1 MPGYVLGN
9 FFIYSVINAFTP
21 GPGNI
26 LALNTV
32 TNYGYKK
39 GRPLYWGIFAGYYVV
54 QVICAVFVFGVST
67 FLPDLLGIM
76 KYIGAAY
83 ILWLAVHIALSKPTT
98 GTVEK
103 SASFLKG
110 FLLQFVN
117 VKIYLFGITALT
129 GYITEYSGSLWV
141 LLLFEIIIATIGTI
155 ATLTWIGMGVL
166 IQRAYQKYYRVIN
179 IILALTLSECVYS
192 MLKCKR

>member
-1 MPGYVLGN
+1 MPGYVLDN

-39 GRPLYWGIFAGYYVV
+39 GRPLYWGIVAGYYVV

-103 SASFLKG
+103 SVSFLKG

-129 GYITEYSGSLWV
+129 GYVTEYSASLWV

-179 IILALTLSECVYS
+179 IILLTLSECVYA
-192 MLKCKR
+192 LI

>member
-83 ILWLAVHIALSKPTT
+83 ILWLAVRIALSKPTT

-129 GYITEYSGSLWV
+129 GYVTEYSASLWV
-141 LLLFEIIIATIGTI
+141 LLLFGIIIATIGTI

-179 IILALTLSECVYS
+179 IILALTLSECVYG
-192 MLKCKR
+192 MLK

>member
-1 MPGYVLGN
+1 MQGYVLGN

-54 QVICAVFVFGVST
+54 QMICAVFVFGVST
-67 FLPDLLGIM
+67 FLPDMLGIM

-129 GYITEYSGSLWV
+129 GYVMEYSAALWV
-141 LLLFEIIIATIGTI
+141 LLLFEMIIATIGTI

-166 IQRAYQKYYRVIN
+166 IQRAYQKYYRLIN

-192 MLKCKR
+192 MLK

>member
-129 GYITEYSGSLWV
+129 GYVTEYSASLWV

-179 IILALTLSECVYS
+179 IVLALTLSECVYS
-192 MLKCKR
+192 MLK

>member
-1 MPGYVLGN
+1 MPGYVLDN

-32 TNYGYKK
+32 TNYRYKK
-39 GRPLYWGIFAGYYVV
+39 GRPLYWGIVAGYYVV

-103 SASFLKG
+103 SVSFLKG

-129 GYITEYSGSLWV
+129 GYVTEYSASLWV

-179 IILALTLSECVYS
+179 IILLTLSECVYA
-192 MLKCKR
+192 LI

>member
-21 GPGNI
+21 GLGNI

-83 ILWLAVHIALSKPTT
+83 ILWLAVHIALSKPITS
-98 GTVEK
+98 TVEK

-129 GYITEYSGSLWV
+129 GYVTEYSAALWI
-141 LLLFEIIIATIGTI
+141 LLLFEMIIATIGTI

-166 IQRAYQKYYRVIN
+166 IQRAYQKYYRLIN

-192 MLKCKR
+192 MLK

>member
-39 GRPLYWGIFAGYYVV
+39 GRPLYWRIFAGYYVV
-54 QVICAVFVFGVST
+54 QVICAIFVFGVST
-67 FLPDLLGIM
+67 FLPDVLGIM

-83 ILWLAVHIALSKPTT
+83 ILWLAVHIALSKPITS
-98 GTVEK
+98 TVEK

-192 MLKCKR
+192 MLK

>member
-32 TNYGYKK
+32 TNYRYKK
-39 GRPLYWGIFAGYYVV
+39 GRPLYWGIVAGYYVV

-129 GYITEYSGSLWV
+129 GYVTEYSASLWV

-179 IILALTLSECVYS
+179 IILLTLSECVYA
-192 MLKCKR
+192 LI

>member
-1 MPGYVLGN
+1 MPGYVVVN

-39 GRPLYWGIFAGYYVV
+39 GRPLFGGIFAGYYVV
-54 QVICAVFVFGVST
+54 QMICAIFVFGVST
-67 FLPDLLGIM
+67 FLPDVLGIM

-83 ILWLAVHIALSKPTT
+83 ILWLAVHIAMSRPDADSA
-98 GTVEK
+98 EK

-129 GYITEYSGSLWV
+129 GYITDFSASLWV
-141 LLLFEIIIATIGTI
+141 LLLFEFVIATIGTV

-166 IQRAYQKYYRVIN
+166 IQKVYQRHYRVIN
-179 IILALTLSECVYS
+179 VILALTLLECVYS
-192 MLKCKR
+192 MLK

>member
-9 FFIYSVINAFTP
+9 FIIYSVINAFTP

-129 GYITEYSGSLWV
+129 GYVTEYSAALWV

-155 ATLTWIGMGVL
+155 ATLTWVGMGVL

-192 MLKCKR
+192 MLK

>member
-54 QVICAVFVFGVST
+54 QVICAIFVFGVST
-67 FLPDLLGIM
+67 FLPDVLGIM

-129 GYITEYSGSLWV
+129 GYVTEYSASLWV

-192 MLKCKR
+192 MLK

>member
-26 LALNTV
+26 LALNTI

-67 FLPDLLGIM
+67 FLPELLGIM

-129 GYITEYSGSLWV
+129 GYVTEYSASLWV
-141 LLLFEIIIATIGTI
+141 LLLFELIIATIGTT

-192 MLKCKR
+192 MLK

>member
-32 TNYGYKK
+32 TNYRYKK
-39 GRPLYWGIFAGYYVV
+39 GRPLYWGIVAGYYVV

-103 SASFLKG
+103 SVSFLKG

-117 VKIYLFGITALT
+117 VKIYLLGITALT
-129 GYITEYSGSLWV
+129 GYVTEYSASLWV

-179 IILALTLSECVYS
+179 IILLTLSECVYA
-192 MLKCKR
+192 LI

>member
-39 GRPLYWGIFAGYYVV
+39 GRPLYRGIFAGYYVV

-83 ILWLAVHIALSKPTT
+83 ILWLAVRIALSKPTT

-129 GYITEYSGSLWV
+129 GYVTEYSAALWV
-141 LLLFEIIIATIGTI
+141 LLLFEMIIATIGTI

-192 MLKCKR
+192 MLK

>member
-67 FLPDLLGIM
+67 FLPNLLGIM

-83 ILWLAVHIALSKPTT
+83 ILWLAVRIALSKPTT

-129 GYITEYSGSLWV
+129 GYVTEYSAALWV

-192 MLKCKR
+192 MLK

>member
-1 MPGYVLGN
+1 MPVYVLGN

-54 QVICAVFVFGVST
+54 QVICAIFVFGVST
-67 FLPDLLGIM
+67 FLPDVLGIM
-76 KYIGAAY
+76 KYIGTAY

-129 GYITEYSGSLWV
+129 GYVTEYSASLWV

-192 MLKCKR
+192 MLK

>member
-21 GPGNI
+21 GPGNV

-54 QVICAVFVFGVST
+54 QVICAIFVFGVST
-67 FLPDLLGIM
+67 FLPDVPGIM

-98 GTVEK
+98 DTVEK

-129 GYITEYSGSLWV
+129 GYITEYSASLWV

-179 IILALTLSECVYS
+179 IILALVLSECVYS
-192 MLKCKR
+192 MLK

>member
-129 GYITEYSGSLWV
+129 GYVTEYSASLWV

-166 IQRAYQKYYRVIN
+166 LQRAYQKYYRVIN

-192 MLKCKR
+192 MLK

>member
-1 MPGYVLGN
+1 MPGYVIGN

-21 GPGNI
+21 RPGNI

-39 GRPLYWGIFAGYYVV
+39 GRPLFWGIFAGYYVV
-54 QVICAVFVFGVST
+54 QVICAIFVFGVST
-67 FLPDLLGIM
+67 FLPDVLGIM

-83 ILWLAVHIALSKPTT
+83 ILWLAVHIALSRP
-98 GTVEK
+98 GTDSVEK

-129 GYITEYSGSLWV
+129 GYITDFSGSLKV
-141 LLLFEIIIATIGTI
+141 LLLFEFIIATIGTT
-155 ATLTWIGMGVL
+155 ATLTWVGMGVL
-166 IQRAYQKYYRVIN
+166 IQKVYQKHYRAIN
-179 IILALTLSECVYS
+179 IILALTLLECVYS
-192 MLKCKR
+192 MLE

>member
-83 ILWLAVHIALSKPTT
+83 ILWLAVHIALSKPITS
-98 GTVEK
+98 TVEK

-129 GYITEYSGSLWV
+129 GYVTEYSASLWV
-141 LLLFEIIIATIGTI
+141 LLLFEINIATIGTI

-192 MLKCKR
+192 MLK